1 MLRRFAVAS
10 VLIVVGA
17 ATALTQSAPAPIVPP
32 LRAADG
38 HPNLEGMWT
47 NATITPLQRPPA
59 LAGKPTL
66 DDAEAARYAKEF
78 LDDNSL
84 DRRPDN
90 AQQDVNL
97 AYQNYFLD
105 RGTELALV
113 DGTRRTSLIVDP
125 PDGRLPPRTAEAE
138 RAAGR
143 GFTSD
148 AGEAA
153 AGRGSYDNVEERPL
167 SERCL
172 LSFGSSSG
180 PPMLPVLYN
189 NHYQFVQT
197 ANYISILVEMDHDT
211 RIIRMNAQHFPPSIR
226 RWMGDS
232 VGHWDGDT
240 LVVDT
245 TNFTAKTRFQG
256 STENLH
262 VVERFT
268 RTDPSTILYR
278 VTLDDP
284 ATWTRPW
291 TAEIPFH
298 LTSEPIYEYA
308 CHEGN
313 YALGDI
319 MRGARLLER
328 EAAEAAASR

>member
-10 VLIVVGA
+10 VLVLIA
-17 ATALTQSAPAPIVPP
+17 AALALAQSASVAPTIPP
-32 LRAADG
+32 MRTADG
-38 HPNLEGMWT
+38 HPNFEGMWT
-47 NATITPLQRPPA
+47 NATVTPLQRPPA
-59 LAGKPTL
+59 LADKPTL
-66 DDAEAARYAKEF
+66 DEAEAARYAKEF
-78 LDDNSL
+78 LAENDI

-90 AQQDVNL
+90 PQQDVNL
-97 AYQNYFLD
+97 AYQNFFLD

-125 PDGRLPPRTAEAE
+125 PDGRIPPRTAAAE
-138 RAAGR
+138 RRGGR
-143 GFTSD
+143 GFTAD
-148 AGEAA
+148 AGENA

-197 ANYISILVEMDHDT
+197 GDYLMILVEMDHDA
-211 RIIRMNAQHFPPSIR
+211 RIIRMNKPHFPPSIR

-232 VGHWDGDT
+232 VGHWEGDT

-245 TNFTAKTRFQG
+245 ANFTDKTHFQG

-268 RTDPSTILYR
+268 RVDESTILYR
-278 VTLDDP
+278 FTIDDP
-284 ATWTRPW
+284 ETWTRPW
-291 TAEIPFH
+291 SGEIPFR

-328 EAAEAAASR
+328 EAAESGR

>member
-1 MLRRFAVAS
+1 MLRRFAAAFVLIAAAS
-10 VLIVVGA
+10 VPA
-17 ATALTQSAPAPIVPP
+17 FTQSAPPPVVPP
-32 LRAADG
+32 MRAPDG
-38 HPNLEGMWT
+38 HPNFEGIWT
-47 NATITPLQRPPA
+47 NATITPLQRPAA
-59 LAGKPTL
+59 LAGTPTL
-66 DDAEAARYAKEF
+66 DEAGAARYAKEF
-78 LDDNSL
+78 LDENNI
-84 DRRPDN
+84 DRRPDDP
-90 AQQDVNL
+90 QQDVNL
-97 AYQNYFLD
+97 AYQNFFLD

-125 PDGRLPPRTAEAE
+125 PDGRIPPRTATADA
-138 RAAGR
+138 RGGR
-143 GFTSD
+143 GFTAD
-148 AGEAA
+148 AAENA

-197 ANYISILVEMDHDT
+197 GDYLMILVEMDHDA
-211 RIIRMNAQHFPPSIR
+211 RIIRMNTPHFPASIR

-268 RTDPSTILYR
+268 RVDPSTILYR
-278 VTLDDP
+278 VTMDDP

-291 TAEIPFH
+291 TAEIPFR
-298 LTSEPIYEYA
+298 LTAEPIYEYA

-328 EAAEAAASR
+328 EAAKPESSR